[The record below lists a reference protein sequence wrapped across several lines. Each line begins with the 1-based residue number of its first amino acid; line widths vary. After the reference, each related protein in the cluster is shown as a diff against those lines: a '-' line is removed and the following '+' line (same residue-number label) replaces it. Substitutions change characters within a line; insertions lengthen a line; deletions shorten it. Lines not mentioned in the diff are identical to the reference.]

1 MKALKKVL
9 IVDDDPVVATSFD
22 RVLSGKGYA
31 VITAASGAEA
41 LEKLAAERYD
51 LVFTDIRMPG
61 MSGIEVAERV
71 KASQPWLP
79 VVIVTG
85 FGSEENEARA
95 AAAGVSAFLHK
106 PLSPEMI
113 EGTASEALRSGAAR
127 AAAPA
132 PALAPALAP
141 VAAPAPVA
149 EPAAAPARRSVG
161 GFLRNVALFLASPF
175 IGLAYIVALPF
186 VGLAMIVKIAAKAIA
201 AKYPAVAGAAKM
213 VAGPFIGLAFILAL
227 PFVGLV
233 MIARVVIR
241 AALGKQALR

>member
-1 MKALKKVL
+1 MEALKKVL

-31 VITAASGAEA
+31 VIKASNGAEA

-85 FGSEENEARA
+85 FGSEESEARA
-95 AAAGVSAFLHK
+95 TAAGVSAFLHK

-113 EGTASEALRSGAAR
+113 EDSASEALRTRVAR
-127 AAAPA
+127 A
-132 PALAPALAP
+132 AP
-141 VAAPAPVA
+141 VAAAVAAPVA
-149 EPAAAPARRSVG
+149 AAVAPEATAVAAPTRRTVG
-161 GFLRNVALFLASPF
+161 GFLKGVALFLASPF
-175 IGLAYIVALPF
+175 IGLAYLIAMPF
-186 VGLAMIVKIAAKAIA
+186 VGVAMIARIAAKAIA
-201 AKYPAVAGAAKM
+201 TKHPKVAGAAKM
-213 VAGPFIGLAFILAL
+213 VAGPFIALAFILSL
-227 PFVGLV
+227 PFIGVA
-233 MIARVVIR
+233 MIGHVILR
-241 AALGKQALR
+241 AAMKKPVGR